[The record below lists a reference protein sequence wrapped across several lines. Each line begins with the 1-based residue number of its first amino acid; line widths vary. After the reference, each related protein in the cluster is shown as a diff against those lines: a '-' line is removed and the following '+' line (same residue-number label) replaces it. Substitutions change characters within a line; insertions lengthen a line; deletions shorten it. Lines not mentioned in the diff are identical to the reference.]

1 MESARFIIDCKVI
14 CLVSIYKAML
24 VYFTIFMN
32 LCCLLKRAWRSERK
46 ALPCDGVV
54 EREAL
59 GMEVESVGRVAVE
72 SVAFYRTCQ
81 PFAVGTVHTELV
93 GASRQWRQ
101 QHTSVGKRLVVG
113 DGPATVL
120 VVDNLIGTVCHVGP
134 QGEADANAPP
144 HNQGGGG

>member
-46 ALPCDGVV
+46 ALPCDGVI

-59 GMEVESVGRVAVE
+59 GMEVESVGRVSVE
-72 SVAFYRTCQ
+72 GVAFYRASQ
-81 PFAVGTVHTELV
+81 PFAMGAMHTQLV
-93 GASRQWRQ
+93 GA
-101 QHTSVGKRLVVG
+101 TGKRR
-113 DGPATVL
+113 
-120 VVDNLIGTVCHVGP
+120 
-134 QGEADANAPP
+134 
-144 HNQGGGG
+144 